1 MVEEEK
7 KELPPIV
14 MISEA
19 QFIEKQLTPAW
30 ITATTGLAKEVK
42 ELDKAPVKAILVE
55 AINRGEITDDDFLPF
70 YDEMPKAEE
79 GKDPILFEDAK
90 ECVLQYAISIKMIPT
105 RLKTALDTYNDGLTQ
120 VERQIYDFF
129 KNDSLTDVTLIHPTT
144 GALYR

>member
-1 MVEEEK
+1 
-7 KELPPIV
+7 

-30 ITATTGLAKEVK
+30 ATATSALAKEVK
-42 ELDKAPVKAILVE
+42 ELDKAAVKAILVE
-55 AINRGEITDDDFLPF
+55 AIGRGEITDEIFLPF
-70 YDEMPKAEE
+70 YDQMPKAEE

-90 ECVLQYAISIKMIPT
+90 ECVLRYAIHIKMIPT
-105 RLKTALDTYNDGLTQ
+105 RLKTALETYSDELTQ

-129 KNDSLTDVTLIHPTT
+129 KNDSLTDVTLVHPTT

>member
-1 MVEEEK
+1 
-7 KELPPIV
+7 

-30 ITATTGLAKEVK
+30 VTATSALAKEVK

-55 AINRGEITDDDFLPF
+55 AIGRGEITDEIFLPF
-70 YDEMPKAEE
+70 YDQMPKAEE

-90 ECVLQYAISIKMIPT
+90 ECVLRYAIHIKMIPT
-105 RLKTALDTYNDGLTQ
+105 RLKTALETYSDELTQ

-129 KNDSLTDVTLIHPTT
+129 KNDSLTDVTLVHPTT